1 MKTRIYLSIILF
13 VTLLLSSEVH
23 AQIFDQFRRIAPIVP
38 IEPPDKK
45 DLFDIPPP
53 PPTPVI
59 SSNSCGYTTLS
70 WNGTP
75 PSSVTWYWQGKNS
88 SRTSTGNRA
97 STYRAT
103 SSGTY
108 YIRAR
113 HNTSGLWSSSRSV
126 SVSVKAAPSTPST
139 PSVQNNCGNTKLTR
153 GTPPGGVTW
162 YWQGKNSSGTSTS
175 NSSSTYTA
183 TSSGTYYIRAR
194 HNTSR
199 CWSSSRSVSVSVKA
213 APSTPSTPSVQNNC
227 GNTKLTR
234 GTPPGGVTWYWQG
247 KNSSGT
253 STGNSASTYTAT
265 SSGTY
270 YIRAR
275 HNTSRCWSSSRSVS
289 VSVKAAPSTP
299 STPSV
304 QNNCGNTKLTRGT
317 PPSGVTWYWQAQNA
331 NGTSTSNSST
341 TYTAVSDG
349 TYYIRARDNASGCWS
364 SSRSVSVNVKE
375 APTFPSLPTVQ
386 NNCGNSVLTR
396 GVPPS
401 GQTFYWQGTNS
412 SGTSTSNSSS
422 TYTVNS
428 SGTYYIRTR
437 HNTSGC
443 WSSSR
448 AVSVNVKIKPDTP
461 STPNVENY
469 CGQSNLL
476 DGGPPIGVSH
486 YWQGTNANGTNTSHS
501 AADTYTATVSGTY
514 YIRARHNTSGCWSDT
529 RSVSVTIKNNPET
542 PAAPTVQNL
551 CGNTKLTRATP
562 PDGVTWYW
570 QAQNA
575 NGTSTSNSSTTYTAV
590 SDDTYYLRAQDNTSG
605 CWSPSRGTTVTV
617 KRIPLQP
624 STPTVQN
631 NCGNSVLTRDTP
643 PDDITWYWQGT
654 NSSGTSMSNSS
665 PTYTVNND
673 GTYYLRGYHNT
684 SGCWGSSQSISVTV
698 NTLPGTPS
706 APSVENNCGHSILT
720 RGTPPGGIT
729 WYWQGMNANGTNTGN
744 IDPTYTATSSGTY
757 YLRAQN
763 DATGCWGNS
772 RAISVNIQPETGE
785 PIETNVGS
793 SLAFDGANDYIAIQ
807 SFYNSASI
815 PFLTVEAWIKTDISG
830 LGVNDN
836 WAIVDFDRS
845 EFYNVYITGDN
856 GRVGFST
863 AGTGIHDMYSTTT
876 VNDGDWHHIAV
887 VYDGKNKR
895 IYIDGELDSEA
906 LNTHNGNNLG
916 KNVTR
921 YGIIGDGSEASS
933 YNATR
938 NNIYFKGSISELRV
952 WHTPRTKHQ
961 IQLNRYNMVDPA
973 SSGLHLY
980 YPLSEN
986 SGTGSVQD
994 LTNGVS
1000 GVLYNFDVNSAW
1012 IQEHPFLFIPEVPTG
1027 IEAYNHTDK
1036 QIMLNWTEVAGATSY
1051 EIQRKVNIIDCY
1063 ETISTT
1069 SGTQFTDASVTS
1081 GTTYYYQIRAIS
1093 EGGGSDFSTEVS
1105 IEARDITPDGLTYEP
1120 QFNGNIAAIKW
1131 ASWDGTENPEEKV
1144 YSYTYDPMNRI
1155 TGAYYAEK
1163 NTTNNNWENNPGVF
1177 NVNDITYDLNGNI
1190 RSLARYTHRELLGSD
1205 ITSTI
1210 TKIDQLSYTYEP
1222 DNPNRLSNVADA
1234 GHETMGFRDGHKGTG
1249 AEYGYDKN
1257 GNMTRDD
1264 NKGITEILY
1273 NDLNLPQQITFTNGN
1288 RIVYTY
1294 DAAGIKL
1301 KKEVFEGNGTT
1312 TTYYHGSLQFVEKEG
1327 FDTPEEN
1334 HARMLDFIMT
1344 DEGRAVPGTSV
1355 GDYDY
1360 EYFLKDHLGNT
1371 RAVVTTADNAHTFT
1385 ADMETENPEG
1395 FENVNETRHQDALY
1409 NRTPNGS
1416 YMSYLNP
1423 IENGHAVGPALS
1435 LKVQPGDSVKM
1446 EAYVQYNGS
1455 VSTGNTVE
1463 GVASAIAGA
1472 FGYAGTAE
1480 TQYILDVFNGAF
1492 AAASLLEGYDD
1503 NYPRI
1508 YLQYLHFDEHFGLID
1523 YGYQQV
1529 GYGTLEG
1536 SWEKLSHQQL
1546 VTEEGYY
1553 YIYVVNESE
1562 DNIDAFFDDISVEHI
1577 ESKVTQVADYYP
1589 FGMQIKQT
1597 STDVTNP
1604 LANKYLYNGKEIQ
1617 NETQWYDY
1625 GARMYDPQLGRF
1637 FTQDRFAT
1645 KYFSLSP
1652 YQYAANDPIRNID
1665 VNGDSINVSN
1675 LIIQNGKLST
1685 EGLYVL
1691 FNMVS
1696 DLSDITGQNFSVNG
1710 SGNLVSD
1717 GKVNKDKNGNQIG
1730 SKSAR
1735 KYVNGLIGSTR
1746 DIKVTNDNS
1755 KSTQGGGIG
1764 SVNINSD
1771 QIDNNIASM
1780 QSAGLGEL
1788 TFGYGM
1794 SFLHESMHTATGTFV
1809 MNPSAT
1815 TAIGDPSPTT
1825 PNAQGPTVTNV
1836 NVFRNELGLPER
1848 SHYFWQQTST
1858 TAPKTMRWNQ
1868 GGKTTTVT
1876 QGTMTPAVK
1885 QQRRG
1890 IINAILN
1897 FRLP

>member
-253 STGNSASTYTAT
+253 STSNSSATYTAT

-275 HNTSRCWSSSRSVS
+275 HNTSRCWSNNSRAVS
-289 VSVKAAPSTP
+289 VSIKAAPSTP
-299 STPSV
+299 STPSA

-317 PPSGVTWYWQAQNA
+317 PPGGVTWYWQ
-331 NGTSTSNSST
+331 
-341 TYTAVSDG
+341 
-349 TYYIRARDNASGCWS
+349 
-364 SSRSVSVNVKE
+364 
-375 APTFPSLPTVQ
+375 
-386 NNCGNSVLTR
+386 
-396 GVPPS
+396 
-401 GQTFYWQGTNS
+401 GTNAF
-412 SGTSTSNSSS
+412 GMSTGNSSS
-422 TYTVNS
+422 TYT
-428 SGTYYIRTR
+428 
-437 HNTSGC
+437 
-443 WSSSR
+443 
-448 AVSVNVKIKPDTP
+448 
-461 STPNVENY
+461 
-469 CGQSNLL
+469 
-476 DGGPPIGVSH
+476 
-486 YWQGTNANGTNTSHS
+486 
-501 AADTYTATVSGTY
+501 ATESGTY
-514 YIRARHNTSGCWSDT
+514 YIRARNNTTSCWSGV
-529 RSVSVTIKNNPET
+529 RSVSVTVDKGPDIPPEPIVKNNCGNSILMNLIKIPNPNSTENSDGTIANENSLTHTGIAKDNDNLINSTLT
-542 PAAPTVQNL
+542 PAPIIDDKPQPISVETL
-551 CGNTKLTRATP
+551 
-562 PDGVTWYW
+562 YW
-570 QAQNA
+570 QGANP
-575 NGTSTSNSSTTYTAV
+575 NGTSTDDSSPTYTV
-590 SDDTYYLRAQDNTSG
+590 TKSGTYYLRAKNHVTG
-605 CWSPSRGTTVTV
+605 CWGRSRSISVNVKAVPST
-617 KRIPLQP
+617 P

-631 NCGNSVLTRDTP
+631 NCGNSVLTRAAP
-643 PDDITWYWQGT
+643 PSGETWHWQGT
-654 NSSGTSMSNSS
+654 DQDGTEMNSSS
-665 PTYTVNND
+665 TYT
-673 GTYYLRGYHNT
+673 
-684 SGCWGSSQSISVTV
+684 
-698 NTLPGTPS
+698 
-706 APSVENNCGHSILT
+706 
-720 RGTPPGGIT
+720 IT
-729 WYWQGMNANGTNTGN
+729 A
-744 IDPTYTATSSGTY
+744 SGTY

-763 DATGCWGNS
+763 NTTGCWGSSRSISVTVNTAPDAPDTPTLQKNCGNTKLTRGTPPGGVTWYWQGTNAFGTSTGNSSSTYTATESGTYYIRARNNTTSCWSGVRSVSVTVDKGPDIPPEPIVKNNCGNSILMNLIKIPNPNSTENSDRTIANENSLTHTGIAKDNDNLINSTLTPAPIIDDKPQPISVETLYWQGANPNGTSTDDSSPTYTVTKSGTYYLRAKNHVTGCWGRSRSISVNVKAVPSTPSTPTVQNNCGNSVLTRAAPPSGETWHWQGTDQDGTEMNSSSTYTITASGTYYLRAQNNTTGCWGSSRSISVTVNMAPDAPDTPTLQKNCGNTKLTLGTPPDDVTWYWQGTNKEGTEMNSSSTYTVNISGIYYLRAQNNTTGCWGNS
-772 RAISVNIQPETGE
+772 RSVPVPVNTIPGAPATPTVKDNCGNSILTRAVPPSGETWHWQGKDQDGMDM
-785 PIETNVGS
+785 NS
-793 SLAFDGANDYIAIQ
+793 S
-807 SFYNSASI
+807 
-815 PFLTVEAWIKTDISG
+815 
-830 LGVNDN
+830 
-836 WAIVDFDRS
+836 
-845 EFYNVYITGDN
+845 
-856 GRVGFST
+856 ST
-863 AGTGIHDMYSTTT
+863 YKA
-876 VNDGDWHHIAV
+876 
-887 VYDGKNKR
+887 
-895 IYIDGELDSEA
+895 
-906 LNTHNGNNLG
+906 
-916 KNVTR
+916 
-921 YGIIGDGSEASS
+921 
-933 YNATR
+933 
-938 NNIYFKGSISELRV
+938 
-952 WHTPRTKHQ
+952 
-961 IQLNRYNMVDPA
+961 
-973 SSGLHLY
+973 
-980 YPLSEN
+980 
-986 SGTGSVQD
+986 
-994 LTNGVS
+994 
-1000 GVLYNFDVNSAW
+1000 
-1012 IQEHPFLFIPEVPTG
+1012 
-1027 IEAYNHTDK
+1027 
-1036 QIMLNWTEVAGATSY
+1036 
-1051 EIQRKVNIIDCY
+1051 
-1063 ETISTT
+1063 TT
-1069 SGTQFTDASVTS
+1069 SGTFYLRAQNN
-1081 GTTYYYQIRAIS
+1081 TTGCWGEALA
-1093 EGGGSDFSTEVS
+1093 VS
-1105 IEARDITPDGLTYEP
+1105 IELKECTSQSAYTP

-1360 EYFLKDHLGNT
+1360 EYFVKDHLGNT
-1371 RAVVTTADNAHTFT
+1371 RAVVTTADNANIFT
-1385 ADMETENPEG
+1385 ADMETEDPEG
-1395 FENVNETRHQDALY
+1395 FENVNATRHQDALY

-1423 IENGHAVGPALS
+1423 MENGHVVGPALS

-1577 ESKVTQVADYYP
+1577 ESKVALLADYYP

-1604 LANKYLYNGKEIQ
+1604 LANKYLYNGKELQ
-1617 NETQWYDY
+1617 SELGLDWYDY
-1625 GARMYDPQLGRF
+1625 GARMYDAAIGRWNHVDPAAELGR
-1637 FTQDRFAT
+1637 RW
-1645 KYFSLSP
+1645 SP
-1652 YQYAANDPIRNID
+1652 YNYAFNNPIRFIDPDGMWPGLGGNIFAQE
-1665 VNGDSINVSN
+1665 
-1675 LIIQNGKLST
+1675 IQKTYDAVKQG
-1685 EGLYVL
+1685 
-1691 FNMVS
+1691 VS
-1696 DLSDITGQNFSVNG
+1696 DAVDAVGEFVDDVGEAIESGLAAADEFVKGDEPVDRTTVNDDSPLSGGIELTRKGGNGNSPISSTTTETVDVSEFDNSPSPGG
-1710 SGNLVSD
+1710 SGNYKDAAENVVKAVDAIGKLVD
-1717 GKVNKDKNGNQIG
+1717 
-1730 SKSAR
+1730 
-1735 KYVNGLIGSTR
+1735 
-1746 DIKVTNDNS
+1746 
-1755 KSTQGGGIG
+1755 
-1764 SVNINSD
+1764 
-1771 QIDNNIASM
+1771 
-1780 QSAGLGEL
+1780 EL
-1788 TFGYGM
+1788 T
-1794 SFLHESMHTATGTFV
+1794 
-1809 MNPSAT
+1809 PSSST
-1815 TAIGDPSPTT
+1815 SSTT
-1825 PNAQGPTVTNV
+1825 PESSGQ
-1836 NVFRNELGLPER
+1836 
-1848 SHYFWQQTST
+1848 S
-1858 TAPKTMRWNQ
+1858 
-1868 GGKTTTVT
+1868 KTTSSYTEADSVVEQHYNNFDANGVPLDT
-1876 QGTMTPAVK
+1876 FYFKRNIHNT
-1885 QQRRG
+1885 RG
-1890 IINAILN
+1890 RYIK
-1897 FRLP
+1897 

>member
-1 MKTRIYLSIILF
+1 MKTRIYLSIVFLVTILF
-13 VTLLLSSEVH
+13 SSEVN

-139 PSVQNNCGNTKLTR
+139 PSVQNNCGN
-153 GTPPGGVTW
+153 
-162 YWQGKNSSGTSTS
+162 S
-175 NSSSTYTA
+175 
-183 TSSGTYYIRAR
+183 
-194 HNTSR
+194 
-199 CWSSSRSVSVSVKA
+199 
-213 APSTPSTPSVQNNC
+213 
-227 GNTKLTR
+227 KLTR

-289 VSVKAAPSTP
+289 VSVRAVPLTP

-317 PPSGVTWYWQAQNA
+317 PPGGVTWYWQ
-331 NGTSTSNSST
+331 G
-341 TYTAVSDG
+341 
-349 TYYIRARDNASGCWS
+349 
-364 SSRSVSVNVKE
+364 K
-375 APTFPSLPTVQ
+375 
-386 NNCGNSVLTR
+386 
-396 GVPPS
+396 
-401 GQTFYWQGTNS
+401 NS
-412 SGTSTSNSSS
+412 SGTSTSNSS
-422 TYTVNS
+422 
-428 SGTYYIRTR
+428 
-437 HNTSGC
+437 
-443 WSSSR
+443 
-448 AVSVNVKIKPDTP
+448 A
-461 STPNVENY
+461 
-469 CGQSNLL
+469 
-476 DGGPPIGVSH
+476 
-486 YWQGTNANGTNTSHS
+486 
-501 AADTYTATVSGTY
+501 TYTATSSGTY
-514 YIRARHNTSGCWSDT
+514 YIRARHNTSRCWSNNS
-529 RSVSVTIKNNPET
+529 RAVSVSIK
-542 PAAPTVQNL
+542 AAPSTPSTPSAQNN
-551 CGNTKLTRATP
+551 CGNTKLTRGTP
-562 PDGVTWYW
+562 PGGVTWYW
-570 QAQNA
+570 QGTNA
-575 NGTSTSNSSTTYTAV
+575 FGMSTGNSSSTYTATESGTYYIRARNNTTSCWSGVRSVSVTVDKGPDIPPEPIVKNNCGNCILMNLIKIPNPNSTENSDGTIANENSLTHTGIAKDNDNLINSTLTPAPIIDDKPQPISVETLYWQGANPNGTSTDDSSPTYTV
-590 SDDTYYLRAQDNTSG
+590 TKSGTYYLRAKNHVTG
-605 CWSPSRGTTVTV
+605 CWGRSRSISVNVKAVPST
-617 KRIPLQP
+617 P

-631 NCGNSVLTRDTP
+631 NCGNSVLTRAAP
-643 PDDITWYWQGT
+643 PSGETWHWQGT
-654 NSSGTSMSNSS
+654 DQDGTEMNSSS
-665 PTYTVNND
+665 TYT
-673 GTYYLRGYHNT
+673 
-684 SGCWGSSQSISVTV
+684 
-698 NTLPGTPS
+698 
-706 APSVENNCGHSILT
+706 
-720 RGTPPGGIT
+720 IT
-729 WYWQGMNANGTNTGN
+729 A
-744 IDPTYTATSSGTY
+744 SGTY

-763 DATGCWGNS
+763 NTTGCWGSSRSISVTVNTAPDAPDTPTLQKNCGNTKLTRGTPPGGVTWYWQGTNKEGTEMNSSSTYTVNISGIYYLRAQNNTTGCWGNS
-772 RAISVNIQPETGE
+772 RSVPVPVNTIPGAPATPTVKDNCGNSILTRAVPPSGETWHWQGKDQDGMDM
-785 PIETNVGS
+785 NS
-793 SLAFDGANDYIAIQ
+793 S
-807 SFYNSASI
+807 
-815 PFLTVEAWIKTDISG
+815 
-830 LGVNDN
+830 
-836 WAIVDFDRS
+836 
-845 EFYNVYITGDN
+845 
-856 GRVGFST
+856 ST
-863 AGTGIHDMYSTTT
+863 YKA
-876 VNDGDWHHIAV
+876 
-887 VYDGKNKR
+887 
-895 IYIDGELDSEA
+895 
-906 LNTHNGNNLG
+906 
-916 KNVTR
+916 
-921 YGIIGDGSEASS
+921 
-933 YNATR
+933 
-938 NNIYFKGSISELRV
+938 
-952 WHTPRTKHQ
+952 
-961 IQLNRYNMVDPA
+961 
-973 SSGLHLY
+973 
-980 YPLSEN
+980 
-986 SGTGSVQD
+986 
-994 LTNGVS
+994 
-1000 GVLYNFDVNSAW
+1000 
-1012 IQEHPFLFIPEVPTG
+1012 
-1027 IEAYNHTDK
+1027 
-1036 QIMLNWTEVAGATSY
+1036 
-1051 EIQRKVNIIDCY
+1051 
-1063 ETISTT
+1063 TT
-1069 SGTQFTDASVTS
+1069 SGTFYLRAQNN
-1081 GTTYYYQIRAIS
+1081 TTGCWGEALA
-1093 EGGGSDFSTEVS
+1093 VS
-1105 IEARDITPDGLTYEP
+1105 IELKECTSQSAYTP

-1131 ASWDGTENPEEKV
+1131 ASWDGTDNPEEKV

-1273 NDLNLPQQITFTNGN
+1273 NDLNLPQQIIFTNGN

-1360 EYFLKDHLGNT
+1360 EYFVKDHLGNT
-1371 RAVVTTADNAHTFT
+1371 RAVVTTADNANIFT
-1385 ADMETENPEG
+1385 ADMETEDPEG

-1423 IENGHAVGPALS
+1423 MENGHVVGPALS

-1508 YLQYLHFDEHFGLID
+1508 YLQYLYFDEHFGLID

-1529 GYGTLEG
+1529 GYGIAEG

-1553 YIYVVNESE
+1553 YIYVVNESKE
-1562 DNIDAFFDDISVEHI
+1562 NIDAFFDDISVEHI

-1717 GKVNKDKNGNQIG
+1717 GKINKDKNGNQIG

>member
-1 MKTRIYLSIILF
+1 MKTRIYLSIVFLVTILF
-13 VTLLLSSEVH
+13 SSEVN

-139 PSVQNNCGNTKLTR
+139 PSVQNNCGN
-153 GTPPGGVTW
+153 
-162 YWQGKNSSGTSTS
+162 S
-175 NSSSTYTA
+175 
-183 TSSGTYYIRAR
+183 
-194 HNTSR
+194 
-199 CWSSSRSVSVSVKA
+199 
-213 APSTPSTPSVQNNC
+213 
-227 GNTKLTR
+227 KLTR

-289 VSVKAAPSTP
+289 VSVRAVPLTP

-317 PPSGVTWYWQAQNA
+317 PPGGVTWYWQ
-331 NGTSTSNSST
+331 G
-341 TYTAVSDG
+341 
-349 TYYIRARDNASGCWS
+349 
-364 SSRSVSVNVKE
+364 K
-375 APTFPSLPTVQ
+375 
-386 NNCGNSVLTR
+386 
-396 GVPPS
+396 
-401 GQTFYWQGTNS
+401 NS
-412 SGTSTSNSSS
+412 SGTSTSNSS
-422 TYTVNS
+422 
-428 SGTYYIRTR
+428 
-437 HNTSGC
+437 
-443 WSSSR
+443 
-448 AVSVNVKIKPDTP
+448 A
-461 STPNVENY
+461 
-469 CGQSNLL
+469 
-476 DGGPPIGVSH
+476 
-486 YWQGTNANGTNTSHS
+486 
-501 AADTYTATVSGTY
+501 TYTATSSGTY
-514 YIRARHNTSGCWSDT
+514 YIRARHNTSRCWSNNS
-529 RSVSVTIKNNPET
+529 RAVSVSIK
-542 PAAPTVQNL
+542 AAPSTPSTPSAQNN
-551 CGNTKLTRATP
+551 CGNTKLTRGTP
-562 PDGVTWYW
+562 PGGVTWYW
-570 QAQNA
+570 QGTNA
-575 NGTSTSNSSTTYTAV
+575 FGMSTGNSSSTYTATESGTYYIRARNNTTSCWSGVRSVSVTVDKGPDIPPEPIVKNNCGNSILMNLIKIPNPNSTENSDGTIANENSLTHTGIAKDNDNLINSTLTPAPIIDDKPQPISVETLYWQGANPNGTSTDDSSPTYTV
-590 SDDTYYLRAQDNTSG
+590 TKSGTYYLRAKNHVTG
-605 CWSPSRGTTVTV
+605 CWGRSRSISVNVKAVPST
-617 KRIPLQP
+617 P

-631 NCGNSVLTRDTP
+631 NCGNSVLTRAAP
-643 PDDITWYWQGT
+643 PSGETWHWQGT
-654 NSSGTSMSNSS
+654 DQDGTEMNSSS
-665 PTYTVNND
+665 TYT
-673 GTYYLRGYHNT
+673 
-684 SGCWGSSQSISVTV
+684 
-698 NTLPGTPS
+698 
-706 APSVENNCGHSILT
+706 
-720 RGTPPGGIT
+720 IT
-729 WYWQGMNANGTNTGN
+729 A
-744 IDPTYTATSSGTY
+744 SGTY

-763 DATGCWGNS
+763 NTTGCWGSSRSISVTVNTAPDAPDTPTLQKNCGNTKLTRGTPPGGVTWYWQGTNKEGTEMNSSSTYTVNISGIYYLRAQNNTTGCWGNS
-772 RAISVNIQPETGE
+772 RSVPVPVNTIPGAPATPTVKDNCGNSILTRAVPPSGETWHWQGKDQDGMDM
-785 PIETNVGS
+785 NS
-793 SLAFDGANDYIAIQ
+793 S
-807 SFYNSASI
+807 
-815 PFLTVEAWIKTDISG
+815 
-830 LGVNDN
+830 
-836 WAIVDFDRS
+836 
-845 EFYNVYITGDN
+845 
-856 GRVGFST
+856 ST
-863 AGTGIHDMYSTTT
+863 YKA
-876 VNDGDWHHIAV
+876 
-887 VYDGKNKR
+887 
-895 IYIDGELDSEA
+895 
-906 LNTHNGNNLG
+906 
-916 KNVTR
+916 
-921 YGIIGDGSEASS
+921 
-933 YNATR
+933 
-938 NNIYFKGSISELRV
+938 
-952 WHTPRTKHQ
+952 
-961 IQLNRYNMVDPA
+961 
-973 SSGLHLY
+973 
-980 YPLSEN
+980 
-986 SGTGSVQD
+986 
-994 LTNGVS
+994 
-1000 GVLYNFDVNSAW
+1000 
-1012 IQEHPFLFIPEVPTG
+1012 
-1027 IEAYNHTDK
+1027 
-1036 QIMLNWTEVAGATSY
+1036 
-1051 EIQRKVNIIDCY
+1051 
-1063 ETISTT
+1063 TT
-1069 SGTQFTDASVTS
+1069 SGTFYLRAQNN
-1081 GTTYYYQIRAIS
+1081 TTGCWGEALA
-1093 EGGGSDFSTEVS
+1093 VS
-1105 IEARDITPDGLTYEP
+1105 IELKECTSQSAYTP

-1131 ASWDGTENPEEKV
+1131 ASWDGTDNPEEKV

-1273 NDLNLPQQITFTNGN
+1273 NDLNLPQQIIFTNGN

-1360 EYFLKDHLGNT
+1360 EYFVKDHLGNT
-1371 RAVVTTADNAHTFT
+1371 RAVVTTADNANIFT
-1385 ADMETENPEG
+1385 ADMETEDPEG

-1423 IENGHAVGPALS
+1423 MENGHVVGPALS

-1508 YLQYLHFDEHFGLID
+1508 YLQYLYFDEHFGLID

-1529 GYGTLEG
+1529 GYGIAEG

-1553 YIYVVNESE
+1553 YIYVVNESKE
-1562 DNIDAFFDDISVEHI
+1562 NIDAFFDDISVEHI

-1597 STDVTNP
+1597 STDVSNP

-1717 GKVNKDKNGNQIG
+1717 GKINKDKNGNQIG

>member
-1 MKTRIYLSIILF
+1 MKTRIYLSIVFLVTILF
-13 VTLLLSSEVH
+13 SSEVN

-139 PSVQNNCGNTKLTR
+139 PSVQNNCGN
-153 GTPPGGVTW
+153 
-162 YWQGKNSSGTSTS
+162 S
-175 NSSSTYTA
+175 
-183 TSSGTYYIRAR
+183 
-194 HNTSR
+194 
-199 CWSSSRSVSVSVKA
+199 
-213 APSTPSTPSVQNNC
+213 
-227 GNTKLTR
+227 KLTR

-289 VSVKAAPSTP
+289 VSVRAVPLTP

-317 PPSGVTWYWQAQNA
+317 PPGGVTWYWQ
-331 NGTSTSNSST
+331 G
-341 TYTAVSDG
+341 
-349 TYYIRARDNASGCWS
+349 
-364 SSRSVSVNVKE
+364 K
-375 APTFPSLPTVQ
+375 
-386 NNCGNSVLTR
+386 
-396 GVPPS
+396 
-401 GQTFYWQGTNS
+401 NS
-412 SGTSTSNSSS
+412 SGTSTSNSS
-422 TYTVNS
+422 
-428 SGTYYIRTR
+428 
-437 HNTSGC
+437 
-443 WSSSR
+443 
-448 AVSVNVKIKPDTP
+448 A
-461 STPNVENY
+461 
-469 CGQSNLL
+469 
-476 DGGPPIGVSH
+476 
-486 YWQGTNANGTNTSHS
+486 
-501 AADTYTATVSGTY
+501 TYTATSSGTY
-514 YIRARHNTSGCWSDT
+514 YIRARHNTSRCWSNNS
-529 RSVSVTIKNNPET
+529 RAVSVSIK
-542 PAAPTVQNL
+542 AAPSTPSTPSAQNN
-551 CGNTKLTRATP
+551 CGNTKLTRGTP
-562 PDGVTWYW
+562 PGGVTWYW
-570 QAQNA
+570 QGTNA
-575 NGTSTSNSSTTYTAV
+575 FGMSTGNSSSTYTATESGTYYIRARNNTTSCWSGVRSVSVTVDKGPDIPPEPIVKNNCGNSILMNLIKIPNPNSTENSDGTIANENSLTHTGIAKDNDNLINSTLTPAPIIDDKPQPISVETLYWQGANPNGTSTDDSSPTYTV
-590 SDDTYYLRAQDNTSG
+590 TKSGTYYLRAKNHVTG
-605 CWSPSRGTTVTV
+605 CWGRSRSISVNVKAVPST
-617 KRIPLQP
+617 P

-631 NCGNSVLTRDTP
+631 NCGNSVLTRAAP
-643 PDDITWYWQGT
+643 PSGETWHWQGT
-654 NSSGTSMSNSS
+654 DQDGTEMNSSS
-665 PTYTVNND
+665 TYT
-673 GTYYLRGYHNT
+673 
-684 SGCWGSSQSISVTV
+684 
-698 NTLPGTPS
+698 
-706 APSVENNCGHSILT
+706 
-720 RGTPPGGIT
+720 IT
-729 WYWQGMNANGTNTGN
+729 A
-744 IDPTYTATSSGTY
+744 SGTY

-763 DATGCWGNS
+763 NTTGCWGSSRSISVTVNTAPDAPDTPTLQKNCGNTKLTRGTPPGGVTWYWQGTNKEGTEMNSSSTYTVNISGIYYLRAQNNTTGCWGNS
-772 RAISVNIQPETGE
+772 RSVPVPVNTIPGAPATPTVKDNCGNSILTRAVPPSGETWHWQGKDQDGMDM
-785 PIETNVGS
+785 NS
-793 SLAFDGANDYIAIQ
+793 S
-807 SFYNSASI
+807 
-815 PFLTVEAWIKTDISG
+815 
-830 LGVNDN
+830 
-836 WAIVDFDRS
+836 
-845 EFYNVYITGDN
+845 
-856 GRVGFST
+856 ST
-863 AGTGIHDMYSTTT
+863 YKA
-876 VNDGDWHHIAV
+876 
-887 VYDGKNKR
+887 
-895 IYIDGELDSEA
+895 
-906 LNTHNGNNLG
+906 
-916 KNVTR
+916 
-921 YGIIGDGSEASS
+921 
-933 YNATR
+933 
-938 NNIYFKGSISELRV
+938 
-952 WHTPRTKHQ
+952 
-961 IQLNRYNMVDPA
+961 
-973 SSGLHLY
+973 
-980 YPLSEN
+980 
-986 SGTGSVQD
+986 
-994 LTNGVS
+994 
-1000 GVLYNFDVNSAW
+1000 
-1012 IQEHPFLFIPEVPTG
+1012 
-1027 IEAYNHTDK
+1027 
-1036 QIMLNWTEVAGATSY
+1036 
-1051 EIQRKVNIIDCY
+1051 
-1063 ETISTT
+1063 TT
-1069 SGTQFTDASVTS
+1069 SGTFYLRAQNN
-1081 GTTYYYQIRAIS
+1081 TTGCWGEALA
-1093 EGGGSDFSTEVS
+1093 VS
-1105 IEARDITPDGLTYEP
+1105 IELKECTSQSAYTP

-1131 ASWDGTENPEEKV
+1131 ASWDGTDNPEEKV

-1273 NDLNLPQQITFTNGN
+1273 NDLNLPQQIIFTNGN

-1360 EYFLKDHLGNT
+1360 EYFVKDHLGNT
-1371 RAVVTTADNAHTFT
+1371 RAVVTTADNANIFT
-1385 ADMETENPEG
+1385 ADMETEDPEG

-1423 IENGHAVGPALS
+1423 MENGHVVGPALS

-1508 YLQYLHFDEHFGLID
+1508 YLQYLYFDEHFGLID

-1529 GYGTLEG
+1529 GYGIAEG

-1553 YIYVVNESE
+1553 YIYVVNESKE
-1562 DNIDAFFDDISVEHI
+1562 NIDAFFDDISVEHI

-1597 STDVTNP
+1597 STDVSNP
-1604 LANKYLYNGKEIQ
+1604 LANKYLYNGKELQ
-1617 NETQWYDY
+1617 EETQVYDY
-1625 GARMYDPQLGRF
+1625 GQISNCSSVSNEYAIYSVAKDFIVSSESAKGYAQEVFGT
-1637 FTQDRFAT
+1637 TQVNPYVSSELIPFN
-1645 KYFSLSP
+1645 FSSVE
-1652 YQYAANDPIRNID
+1652 ID
-1665 VNGDSINVSN
+1665 VIKRNYLKGYNAFSELSEKERSIEKHVIDSLNTLGKTFQSESKQNEIPSLPLLSEGDQNNFIIFFSERKDGVLYAE
-1675 LIIQNGKLST
+1675 LIAYDSSA
-1685 EGLYVL
+1685 
-1691 FNMVS
+1691 F
-1696 DLSDITGQNFSVNG
+1696 
-1710 SGNLVSD
+1710 
-1717 GKVNKDKNGNQIG
+1717 KDKKKETVQYGKALTYLFEFDSSG
-1730 SKSAR
+1730 K
-1735 KYVNGLIGSTR
+1735 
-1746 DIKVTNDNS
+1746 IKQVF
-1755 KSTQGGGIG
+1755 QG
-1764 SVNINSD
+1764 
-1771 QIDNNIASM
+1771 
-1780 QSAGLGEL
+1780 E
-1788 TFGYGM
+1788 T
-1794 SFLHESMHTATGTFV
+1794 
-1809 MNPSAT
+1809 
-1815 TAIGDPSPTT
+1815 
-1825 PNAQGPTVTNV
+1825 
-1836 NVFRNELGLPER
+1836 
-1848 SHYFWQQTST
+1848 HY
-1858 TAPKTMRWNQ
+1858 N
-1868 GGKTTTVT
+1868 
-1876 QGTMTPAVK
+1876 
-1885 QQRRG
+1885 
-1890 IINAILN
+1890 
-1897 FRLP
+1897 